1 MALSKIVRDS
11 LNTGIDDNSDATAI
25 TIDSSERV
33 GVSTTAMAANLE
45 VGSASS
51 KINALTVKTATG
63 SGGVAG
69 ISFMA
74 GQTTAG
80 REKAAIFFK
89 ETNGGAHYTGD
100 LVFAIAT
107 SSGSA
112 TQVAASDEVCRIT
125 SGGLAIGG
133 TGTANTL
140 DDYEEGTWTPTIGGS
155 SGTGTVSYS
164 TQLGTYTKIGRVVTF
179 HGQVTASSTVS
190 GGSGTLQIAGLPFAA
205 SASPMNWYANANL
218 SYFSGL
224 NSYGTETDFVL
235 LLGPTAGSTFVRFHA
250 FVNRGD
256 ISRSPTQAQILSGSS
271 FYFGGSYETTL

>member
-1 MALSKIVRDS
+1 MSRARDKANS
-11 LNTGIDDNSDATAI
+11 TVSNFASTGIDDNADANAV

-33 GVSTTAMAANLE
+33 GVSTTAMTANLE

-112 TQVAASDEVCRIT
+112 AQVAASDEVCRIT
-125 SGGLAIGG
+125 SGGIAIGG
-133 TGTANTL
+133 TGSANTL
-140 DDYEEGTWTPTIGGS
+140 DDYEEGTFTPRFQQGLSSPGYSTQEGTYVKIGS
-155 SGTGTVSYS
+155 LVVCSVHLRANSGTGNGDVIY
-164 TQLGTYTKIGRVVTF
+164 IG
-179 HGQVTASSTVS
+179 
-190 GGSGTLQIAGLPFAA
+190 GLPFTVITGSGIDHQYGAFFTYNGGFWT
-205 SASPMNWYANANL
+205 SDANTQWLARPNETNL
-218 SYFSGL
+218 AFFKQADGGVIQGNTSGVATNL
-224 NSYGTETDFVL
+224 NADCRVVAVY
-235 LLGPTAGSTFVRFHA
+235 
-250 FVNRGD
+250 
-256 ISRSPTQAQILSGSS
+256 RS
-271 FYFGGSYETTL
+271 